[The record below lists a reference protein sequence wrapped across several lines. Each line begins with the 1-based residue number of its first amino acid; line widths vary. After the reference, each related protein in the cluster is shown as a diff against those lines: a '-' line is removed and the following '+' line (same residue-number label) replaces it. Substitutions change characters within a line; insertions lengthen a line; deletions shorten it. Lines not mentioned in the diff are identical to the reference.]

1 MHNHTKRGER
11 IRHPIAT
18 TAGWILFLKEIIQ
31 KDKRLLGRNFRIR
44 NGLAGEPTAYFH
56 KKYTKDTVRD
66 REMFLGGLSDIQGN
80 YPLIIGI
87 RENAFPEAD
96 IAGVLRKHESRSK
109 IPIPLDLLTHVEVPF
124 DYVDEVQNAVMDYG
138 SHIPVIPIEWGDEY
152 SKTLPISWIVNGE

>member
-1 MHNHTKRGER
+1 
-11 IRHPIAT
+11 
-18 TAGWILFLKEIIQ
+18 
-31 KDKRLLGRNFRIR
+31 
-44 NGLAGEPTAYFH
+44 
-56 KKYTKDTVRD
+56 
-66 REMFLGGLSDIQGN
+66 MFLGGLSDIQGN